1 MKSLKITNSFAELSP
16 EFYTR
21 LSMQGLKHDVKL
33 LHVNPKVAE
42 LLGIDRNQ
50 YESDE
55 FLKIMSGQADLPGG
69 ITLSAVYSGHQFGVW
84 AGQLGDGRAHLLGAI
99 KSSDPKIP
107 DWEIQLKGAGLTP
120 YSRMGDGRAV
130 LRSSIR
136 EYLASAAI
144 DGLNIPTTLALS
156 ITMSQDRVRRERM
169 ETAAIVSRVAP
180 SFVRFGS
187 FQHWYANQR
196 PDLLRDLLDYVCD
209 HFFAD
214 QLQKE
219 YSDIKDKVLDFLDI
233 VVKKTAHLMAQW
245 QSVGFVHGVMNTD
258 NMSVLG
264 LTIDYGPYGFM
275 ENFYPNW
282 VINHSDHGGRYAFS
296 QQVNIA
302 LWNLHQFANC
312 FTLLGLKEDELREVL
327 EKYADYFYDSFFEIH
342 AKKLGFR
349 DLSSEDDDLFND
361 FWTLLTKH
369 AADFTLSFRRLADID
384 TNEQSWLSLFNGA
397 DDAKAWLASYK
408 ERLKKNDLD
417 PIERQQMMNSI
428 NPLYTLRTYMAQEV
442 IDEAKNGSSELLDF
456 MIKIL
461 QNPYIEHPGA
471 ERYAEPSPFEKQ
483 NMMLSCSS

>member
-21 LSMQGLKHDVKL
+21 LKMQGLKHEVEL
-33 LHVNPKVAE
+33 LHVNARVAE
-42 LLGIDRNQ
+42 LLGISQ
-50 YESDE
+50 ETWESDE
-55 FLKIMSGQADLPGG
+55 FLEIMSGQRDLPGG

-99 KSSDPKIP
+99 ETDTSAQP
-107 DWEIQLKGAGLTP
+107 WEIQLKGAGLTP

-136 EYLASAAI
+136 EYLASAAM

-156 ITMSQDRVRRERM
+156 ITMSQDRVRRERV

-180 SFVRFGS
+180 TYIRFGS

-196 PDLLRDLLDYVCD
+196 ADLLRELFNYVCE
-209 HFFAD
+209 HFFATE
-214 QLQKE
+214 LQKE
-219 YSDIKDKVLDFLDI
+219 YKNIKDKILDFLEL
-233 VVKKTAHLMAQW
+233 VTKKTAHLMAQW

-282 VINHSDHGGRYAFS
+282 VINHSDHGGRYSFS
-296 QQVNIA
+296 QQVNVA
-302 LWNLHQFANC
+302 LWNLHQFAIC
-312 FTLLGLKEDELREVL
+312 FTLLGLEESDLRPVL
-327 EKYADYFYDSFFEIH
+327 DKYEDYFYDKFFEIH
-342 AKKLGFR
+342 AQKLGLKEITSA
-349 DLSSEDDDLFND
+349 DEELFND
-361 FWTLLTKH
+361 FWTLL
-369 AADFTLSFRRLADID
+369 AEQASDFSLSFRRLADID
-384 TNEQSWLSLFNGA
+384 TCEQDWLAIFNRPEQ
-397 DDAKAWLASYK
+397 AKAWLARYRLRLQQDNLSNK
-408 ERLKKNDLD
+408 ER
-417 PIERQQMMNSI
+417 QAMMNSI
-428 NPLYTLRTYMAQEV
+428 NPLYTLRGYMAQEV
-442 IDEAKNGSSELLDF
+442 IDDVQNGSVELLDF

-461 QNPYIEHPGA
+461 QNPYIEHLGA

>member
-1 MKSLKITNSFAELSP
+1 MKSLNITNTFAELSP

-21 LSMQGLKHDVKL
+21 LEMQGLKHEVKL
-33 LHVNPKVAE
+33 LSVNPRVAE
-42 LLGIDRNQ
+42 LLGISQ
-50 YESDE
+50 KTWESQE
-55 FLKIMSGQADLPGG
+55 FLEIMSGQTDLPGG
-69 ITLSAVYSGHQFGVW
+69 VTLSAVYSGHQFGVW

-99 KSSDPKIP
+99 QTDTV
-107 DWEIQLKGAGLTP
+107 DHAWEIQLKGAGLTP

-136 EYLASAAI
+136 DYLASAAM

-156 ITMSQDRVRRERM
+156 ITMSEDRVRRERV
-169 ETAAIVSRVAP
+169 ETAAIVARVAP

-196 PDLLRDLLDYVCD
+196 PDLLRELFDYVCE

-214 QLQKE
+214 QLKKE
-219 YSDIKDKVLDFLDI
+219 YQNIKDKILDFLSI
-233 VVKKTAHLMAQW
+233 VTRKTAHLMAHW

-296 QQVNIA
+296 QQVNVA
-302 LWNLHQFANC
+302 LWNLHQFANS
-312 FTLLGLKEDELREVL
+312 FTLLGLEEDDLRAVL
-327 EKYADYFYDSFFEIH
+327 DNYADYFYDKFFDIH
-342 AKKLGFR
+342 AQKLGVKE
-349 DLSSEDDDLFND
+349 LTSEDDELFND
-361 FWTLLTKH
+361 FWTLLAEQ

-384 TNEQSWLSLFNGA
+384 TDEEHWLSLFNRPEQ
-397 DDAKAWLASYK
+397 AKAWLTRYK
-408 ERLKKNDLD
+408 RRLEQDALCTADRKSL
-417 PIERQQMMNSI
+417 MNRI
-428 NPLYTLRTYMAQEV
+428 NPLYTLRTYMAQEA
-442 IDEAKNGSSELLDF
+442 IDDAQNGSAERLDF
-456 MIKIL
+456 MLKIL
-461 QNPYIEHPGA
+461 QSPFVEHPGA

>member
-1 MKSLKITNSFAELSP
+1 M
-16 EFYTR
+16 
-21 LSMQGLKHDVKL
+21 
-33 LHVNPKVAE
+33 
-42 LLGIDRNQ
+42 
-50 YESDE
+50 
-55 FLKIMSGQADLPGG
+55 
-69 ITLSAVYSGHQFGVW
+69 W

-99 KSSDPKIP
+99 KSSDPTIP

-136 EYLASAAI
+136 EYLASAAM

-156 ITMSQDRVRRERM
+156 ITMSQERVRRERM

-187 FQHWYANQR
+187 FQHWYAKQR
-196 PDLLRDLLDYVCD
+196 PDLLRELLDYVCD

-214 QLQKE
+214 QLQKK

-327 EKYADYFYDSFFEIH
+327 EKYADYFYDSF
-342 AKKLGFR
+342 
-349 DLSSEDDDLFND
+349 
-361 FWTLLTKH
+361 
-369 AADFTLSFRRLADID
+369 
-384 TNEQSWLSLFNGA
+384 
-397 DDAKAWLASYK
+397 
-408 ERLKKNDLD
+408 
-417 PIERQQMMNSI
+417 
-428 NPLYTLRTYMAQEV
+428 
-442 IDEAKNGSSELLDF
+442 
-456 MIKIL
+456 
-461 QNPYIEHPGA
+461 
-471 ERYAEPSPFEKQ
+471 
-483 NMMLSCSS
+483 

>member
-21 LSMQGLKHDVKL
+21 LKMQGLKHEVKL

-42 LLGIDRNQ
+42 LLGIDRDTW
-50 YESDE
+50 ESNE
-55 FLKIMSGQADLPGG
+55 FLEIMSGQADLPGG
-69 ITLSAVYSGHQFGVW
+69 VTLSAVYSGHQFGVW

-99 KSSDPKIP
+99 ETDSSSQP
-107 DWEIQLKGAGLTP
+107 WEIQLKGAGLTP

-136 EYLASAAI
+136 EYLASAAM

-156 ITMSQDRVRRERM
+156 ITMSQDRVRRERV

-196 PDLLRDLLDYVCD
+196 PDLLRELLDYVCS

-214 QLQKE
+214 ELQKE
-219 YSDIKDKVLDFLDI
+219 YKDIKDKVLDFLDI
-233 VVKKTAHLMAQW
+233 VVKRTAVLMAQW

-312 FTLLGLKEDELREVL
+312 FTLLGLQEDDLRSVL

-342 AKKLGFR
+342 AKKLG
-349 DLSSEDDDLFND
+349 LNELNSEDTDFFND
-361 FWTLLTKH
+361 FWALMAKH
-369 AADFTLSFRRLADID
+369 AADFTLSFRRLADIETD
-384 TNEQSWLSLFNGA
+384 EQHWLELFNHSEE
-397 DDAKAWLASYK
+397 AKAWLVRYRA
-408 ERLKKNDLD
+408 RLKQDELNTED
-417 PIERQQMMNSI
+417 RRVMMNSV
-428 NPLYTLRTYMAQEV
+428 NPLYTLRTYMAQEA
-442 IDEAKNGSSELLDF
+442 IDEAQNGSAERLDF
-456 MIKIL
+456 LIKIL
-461 QNPYIEHPGA
+461 QNPFVEHPGA
-471 ERYAEPSPFEKQ
+471 ERYAEPSPIEKQ

>member
-42 LLGIDRNQ
+42 LLGIDRSQ

-99 KSSDPKIP
+99 KSSDPKVP

-196 PDLLRDLLDYVCD
+196 PDLLRELLDYVCD

-408 ERLKKNDLD
+408 ERLKKDDLD
-417 PIERQQMMNSI
+417 PIERQKMMNSI

-461 QNPYIEHPGA
+461 QNPYVEHLGA

>member
-99 KSSDPKIP
+99 KSSDPTIP

-136 EYLASAAI
+136 EYLASAAM

-187 FQHWYANQR
+187 FQHWYAKQR
-196 PDLLRDLLDYVCD
+196 PDLLRELLDYVCD

-214 QLQKE
+214 QLQKK

-369 AADFTLSFRRLADID
+369 AADFTLSFRRLADIH

-408 ERLKKNDLD
+408 ERLKKDNLD
-417 PIERQQMMNSI
+417 PIERQKMMNSI

-456 MIKIL
+456 
-461 QNPYIEHPGA
+461 
-471 ERYAEPSPFEKQ
+471 
-483 NMMLSCSS
+483 